1 MTAMPLDEPKTSLKT
16 RNDLL
21 FDNFKAVRRIIST
34 TIGQKS
40 RQIAFEKEMATFF
53 RQVRRK
59 LRSTNRVS
67 GMFQITAECPY
78 NSIGVCFARGQAKPE
93 IEQIA
98 AFSTLI

>member
-1 MTAMPLDEPKTSLKT
+1 MTAMPLDEPETSLKT

-21 FDNFKAVRRIIST
+21 FDYFKAILRIIST

-40 RQIAFEKEMATFF
+40 LQITFEKEMATFF

-59 LRSTNRVS
+59 LRSTDRVP
-67 GMFQITAECPY
+67 GMFQITAKCLD
-78 NSIGVCFARGQAKPE
+78 NSIRVCLARSQAKPE